1 VTRLLESGA
10 IIVYSLSQGPSRS
23 ETLKDLAVQQFRG
36 NLEIAQQE
44 VAAEGICP
52 VGDGPEVSTRRP
64 RGVTRI
70 IVIHTESVALTT
82 QYRTTVH
89 LTHGVPC
96 AVCCVERQPLV
107 TAAPA
112 VLFMRVRVLQL

>member
-64 RGVTRI
+64 RGVARI
-70 IVIHTESVALTT
+70 IESVALTT